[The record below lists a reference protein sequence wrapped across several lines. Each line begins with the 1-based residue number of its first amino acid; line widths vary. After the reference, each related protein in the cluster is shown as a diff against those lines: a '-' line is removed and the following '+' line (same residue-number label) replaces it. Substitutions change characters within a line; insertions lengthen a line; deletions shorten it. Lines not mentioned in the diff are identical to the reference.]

1 MKVIIFD
8 DSTMGSK
15 EKELD
20 LSSKIKDLEQRM
32 KTNNISNAAAAR
44 QSPPHSLG
52 LSKPKRP
59 GNILT
64 LD

>member
-1 MKVIIFD
+1 
-8 DSTMGSK
+8 MGSK